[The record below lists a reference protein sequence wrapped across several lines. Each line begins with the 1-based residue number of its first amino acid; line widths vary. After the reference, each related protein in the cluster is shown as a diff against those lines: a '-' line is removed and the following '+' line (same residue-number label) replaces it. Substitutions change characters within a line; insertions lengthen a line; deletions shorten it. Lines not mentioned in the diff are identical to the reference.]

1 MRIASFGPAKQ
12 WFPERFARLIEAL
25 ERRNER
31 LYPVVAGCPAE
42 LLELGAVNGVYGP
55 TQYERYFM
63 PFFEHYVP
71 LFHQAGKIVF
81 PHAHSSHL
89 KSYEDMLSRSGVDML
104 DAFTPP
110 PMGDLSVDEAR
121 AVWGDRMIIA
131 LNLPEPIFWEGPEA
145 TKKYTLVQLEGNR
158 DGPLII
164 GMTEI
169 GTSMIVN
176 NEMEGAF
183 KAGMMAI
190 MDAIDEYC
198 G

>member
-1 MRIASFGPAKQ
+1 
-12 WFPERFARLIEAL
+12 
-25 ERRNER
+25 
-31 LYPVVAGCPAE
+31 
-42 LLELGAVNGVYGP
+42 VNGVYGP
-55 TQYERYFM
+55 RQYERYFT

-71 LFHQAGKIVF
+71 LFHEKGKILY

-89 KSYEDMLSRSGVDML
+89 KSYVDLLSRTGVDML

-110 PMGDLSVDEAR
+110 PLGDLAVAEAR
-121 AVWGDRMIIA
+121 EIWGEEMIIA
-131 LNLPEPIFWEGPEA
+131 LNFPEPIFWLGAEA
-145 TKKYTLVQLEGNR
+145 TARYTLEQLEGNR

-169 GTSMIVN
+169 GTSMIVSA
-176 NEMEGAF
+176 EMERAF
-183 KAGMMAI
+183 KAGMVAI